1 MKKLSFTLLLI
12 VMTMFSVNAE
22 AIGYTAL
29 WQQYRAARKNDLPK
43 EMVQVLDQIIAK
55 AEPANDYGQWLKA
68 QLLRIE
74 ARSTV
79 TPDSLQTD
87 MDRLQAKRQA
97 SRNIPMN
104 AILDCVFYRYHSLNP
119 ANQSAAIYAKRAL
132 EYPDVLA
139 NTLTSGYEPAL
150 IT

>member
-29 WQQYRAARKNDLPK
+29 WKQYQAARKNDLPK

-68 QLLRIE
+68 QLLQIG
-74 ARSTV
+74 
-79 TPDSLQTD
+79 
-87 MDRLQAKRQA
+87 
-97 SRNIPMN
+97 
-104 AILDCVFYRYHSLNP
+104 
-119 ANQSAAIYAKRAL
+119 RAH
-132 EYPDVLA
+132 V
-139 NTLTSGYEPAL
+139 
-150 IT
+150 

>member
-1 MKKLSFTLLLI
+1 
-12 VMTMFSVNAE
+12 MTMFSVNAE

-29 WQQYRAARKNDLPK
+29 WKQYQAARKNDLPK

-97 SRNIPMN
+97 SRNIP
-104 AILDCVFYRYHSLNP
+104 
-119 ANQSAAIYAKRAL
+119 
-132 EYPDVLA
+132 
-139 NTLTSGYEPAL
+139 
-150 IT
+150 